1 MEKFKCFTQTLY
13 SFGNLDFSAILED
26 ISSAEYIIL
35 SKIEEYTNKNK
46 VEYINVTKLSE
57 ELKVSTPAVS
67 RILKGLETKKLLSK
81 TVDIF
86 CKRNTKVKLTEAGTK
101 LVEKSYQRFEI
112 FFEEIF
118 KESTS
123 EEQEVII
130 ETLKVVYTKMYDN
143 LQKYKGVI

>member
-1 MEKFKCFTQTLY
+1 MEKFKCFTQVLY
-13 SFGNLDFSAILED
+13 SFGNLDFSVVLEEV
-26 ISSAEYIIL
+26 SSAEYIIL
-35 SKIEEYTNKNK
+35 SKIEEYTSKNQ

-67 RILKGLETKKLLSK
+67 RVLKVLETKKLLSK

-86 CKRNTKVKLTEAGTK
+86 CKRNTKVKLTEAGTIV
-101 LVEKSYQRFEI
+101 LEKSYQKFNT

-118 KESTS
+118 KEMTDH
-123 EEQEVII
+123 EQEVII